1 MLLPIKKLL
10 DNPRDV
16 PTLSRAA
23 TEYLQVHYNA
33 GFFMQMGN
41 VDNLKRLGY
50 SESYIAGYLA
60 GLQYASQTI
69 DDMEAI
75 RQEQAENPE

>member
-10 DNPRDV
+10 DNPRDI

-23 TEYLQVHYNA
+23 TEYLQVQYNA

-75 RQEQAENPE
+75 RQEQTENPE

>member
-23 TEYLQVHYNA
+23 TEYLQVHFNA

-41 VDNLKRLGY
+41 VDNLKRMGY